1 MRTFRLLVA
10 VLTVW
15 ALAAGC
21 SAKTSPALSP
31 AASPSSTG
39 SASSVL
45 PSVQPSEVAKGAA
58 DAERACTAFEQ
69 LIGYLGAKP
78 VELDLASQA
87 VSTMTISAVGAN
99 GADSQR
105 WQKLSD
111 DVLKLLGSVTTGG
124 SFNNPATD
132 DPEVMALRQDCA

>member
-1 MRTFRLLVA
+1 MRTIRLLVA
-10 VLTVW
+10 MLIVS

-21 SAKTSPALSP
+21 SSAKTPPAVLP
-31 AASPSSTG
+31 PASPSGSTSG
-39 SASSVL
+39 P
-45 PSVQPSEVAKGAA
+45 PSVRPSEVAKGAA
-58 DAERACTAFEQ
+58 DAKQACAAFEQ
-69 LIGYLGAKP
+69 LIGYLGDTP
-78 VELDLASQA
+78 VKLDQASQA

-124 SFNNPATD
+124 SFNNPAAD
-132 DPEVMALRQDCA
+132 DPEVMALRQDCT